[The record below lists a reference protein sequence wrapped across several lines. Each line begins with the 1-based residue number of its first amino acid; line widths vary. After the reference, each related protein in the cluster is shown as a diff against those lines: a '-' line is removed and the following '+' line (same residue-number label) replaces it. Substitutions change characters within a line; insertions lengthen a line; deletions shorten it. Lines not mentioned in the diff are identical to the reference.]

1 MQSTPSQEQGLN
13 CISNENLKGKA
24 TNLASSFTIF
34 KVSCVKL
41 TVKVMKLRDKT
52 GWNQLTELQ
61 KMRLVDAIREERE
74 KALKREKR
82 ILGRADGPEWIS
94 KGLLVARVAG
104 RGYNRKL
111 VSEVVEELFYVED
124 GIVMG
129 ERREPAC

>member
-1 MQSTPSQEQGLN
+1 
-13 CISNENLKGKA
+13 
-24 TNLASSFTIF
+24 
-34 KVSCVKL
+34 
-41 TVKVMKLRDKT
+41 MKLRDKT